1 MSNRREQRLRRKAR
15 AAIRRLD
22 SEISRL
28 RPVALSAIRYIA
40 EIDAP
45 NQAEP
50 YSIAKR
56 RDELR
61 DVVHASQGRPGRPR
75 RDAQVLRAPAVAPVV
90 PSRPTAPARSG
101 GEALQRGKQ
110 EPSDN
115 AGLSAGAVTLTG
127 GGPCS
132 KRTVRAPIG
141 TATRATLARDVELK
155 RRDLEH
161 AAQRFGAVANDKRH
175 RVDWRPLSEA
185 MQRAARALVSA
196 ERRLAEIALVD
207 ARRSA

>member
-1 MSNRREQRLRRKAR
+1 MSNKREQRLRRNAR
-15 AAIRRLD
+15 AQLRAVETELAK
-22 SEISRL
+22 L
-28 RPVALSAIRYIA
+28 RPVALSAIRYIT

-50 YSIAKR
+50 FSIAHR

-75 RDAQVLRAPAVAPVV
+75 RDPQVLRVPVAAPVV
-90 PSRPTAPARSG
+90 PRRSAVPPPAPMRAARVPV
-101 GEALQRGKQ
+101 ADAKLRQ
-110 EPSDN
+110 
-115 AGLSAGAVTLTG
+115 A
-127 GGPCS
+127 
-132 KRTVRAPIG
+132 
-141 TATRATLARDVELK
+141 LARDVDLK

-196 ERRLAEIALVD
+196 ERRLAEVALSD